1 MNFIA
6 LKRQDI
12 AKNWQKMAINKSLN
26 GNKKA
31 TKGQLKSNQKAAKMT
46 F

>member
-1 MNFIA
+1 
-6 LKRQDI
+6 
-12 AKNWQKMAINKSLN
+12 MAINKSLN

-46 F
+46 LKWQ